1 MKFLLD
7 TNILSELI
15 KKTPDPKVVQW
26 VTGTGSDGLF
36 ISVLTLGEIRKGIE
50 RLDPNPRKARLLQ
63 YLEKEIP
70 SQFEDRILP
79 VDSPVAEAW
88 GHLESQAGRP
98 LPTVDALIAA
108 TAVTH
113 NLVLVTRNTRD
124 FNFPKLKCLN
134 PWEG

>member
-7 TNILSELI
+7 TNILSELMR
-15 KKTPDPKVVQW
+15 KTPEPKVVQW
-26 VTGTGSDGLF
+26 VLNAGSEDLF

-70 SQFEDRILP
+70 AQFEDRILP
-79 VDSPVAEAW
+79 IDSSVAEVW

-108 TAVTH
+108 TAIAH

-124 FNFPKLKCLN
+124 FNFPKLKCVN
-134 PWEG
+134 PW